1 MTAKSMKFQLLLVSM
16 GLAFLLLSVPL
27 FAQSNSVIDS
37 VLSQKQASFEDS
49 VYLIL
54 TAGNLLPSSGS
65 VQDALDILKQ
75 KGWLTIPAK
84 PDAPITFGQYAFLLM
99 KTFNIPG
106 GVLYS
111 LFPGP
116 RYAGREVDYKGWTP
130 SNLSPYEGLSGR
142 DALYILRSYLDSRGG
157 A

>member
-1 MTAKSMKFQLLLVSM
+1 MTAKSKAFHLLLVSV
-16 GLAFLLLSVPL
+16 GLILLLSSAPL

-54 TAGNLLPSSGS
+54 AAGNLIPSSGS
-65 VQDALDILKQ
+65 VKDALETLKQ
-75 KGWLTIPAK
+75 KAWLDIPDR
-84 PDAPITFGQYAFLLM
+84 PDAPITFGQFAFLLM
-99 KTFNIPG
+99 KTFNVPG
-106 GVLYS
+106 GVLYN

-116 RYAGREVDYKGWTP
+116 RYAGREVDYRGWTP
-130 SNLSPYEGLSGR
+130 ANLSPYEGLSGR
-142 DALYILRSYLDSRGG
+142 DALYILRSFLDSRGG

>member
-1 MTAKSMKFQLLLVSM
+1 MTAKSMKFRLLLVSM
-16 GLAFLLLSVPL
+16 GLAFLLLSAPL

>member
-27 FAQSNSVIDS
+27 FAQPNSVIDS

-99 KTFNIPG
+99 RTFNIPG